1 MPGQATPSIGVP
13 SSIQSL
19 LPEIRKQRAEIEK
32 ARRLPPDIAAA
43 MRATGMFR
51 LGVPR
56 ALGGDEGEPLEILN
70 TIEAIAAADGS
81 TGWCAMIGIASNV
94 SSGYM
99 NETAAREVF
108 ADPGAPTA
116 GIAAPAG
123 VAVRVDGGMIVNGRW
138 SFASGITHCDW
149 VWAGCV
155 VMENG
160 KPRMTPAGPEV
171 VHVSM
176 PVRDVVIHD
185 TWHVS
190 GLCGTGSND
199 FSATNVF
206 VPQHRLFALLDP
218 AGHRKEPLCQMPP
231 LIFFTFELAAVGLGI
246 ARAALDE
253 LRDIA
258 PSKTPTLYNQVL
270 ADKAVTHVDV
280 ARAEAGL
287 RAARCFLY
295 ETVEDMWRTVSGGS
309 APTKE
314 QLAVGHIAGT
324 HAVET
329 AASVS
334 RIANTLAGGSS
345 IYLTAPLQRH
355 ARDAEA
361 LTHHFTVAPH
371 TWEEAGRVFMGR
383 EPIVVV
389 Y

>member
-1 MPGQATPSIGVP
+1 MPGQATQPVGV
-13 SSIQSL
+13 SASIQNL
-19 LPEIRKQRAEIEK
+19 LPRIRKQRAEIEK
-32 ARRLPPDIAAA
+32 ARHLPRDLAEA
-43 MRATGMFR
+43 MRATGLFR
-51 LGVPR
+51 LAIPR
-56 ALGGDEGEPLEILN
+56 AIGGDEAQPVELLN
-70 TIEAIAAADGS
+70 NIETIAAADGS

-108 ADPGAPTA
+108 ADPAAPTA

-123 VAVRVDGGMIVNGRW
+123 AAVRVDGGMIVNGRW

-171 VHVSM
+171 VHVSL

-206 VPQHRLFALLDP
+206 VPEHRLFALLDP
-218 AGHRKEPLCQMPP
+218 RGHRQEPLFQMPP
-231 LIFFTFELAAVGLGI
+231 LIFFTFQMAAVGLGI

-270 ADKAVTHVDV
+270 ADKAVVHVDV
-280 ARAEAGL
+280 ARAEASL

-295 ETVEDMWRTVSGGS
+295 ETVENMWRTVSSGS
-309 APTKE
+309 APSNQE
-314 QLAVGHIAGT
+314 LALGHIAGT

-329 AASVS
+329 ASSVS
-334 RIANTLAGGSS
+334 RIVNTLAGGSS

-383 EPIVVV
+383 EPIVA

>member
-1 MPGQATPSIGVP
+1 MPGQAAQSIGVP
-13 SSIQSL
+13 NRIQSL
-19 LPEIRKQRAEIEK
+19 LPEIRRQRAEIEK
-32 ARRLPPDIAAA
+32 ARQLPRDVAAA

-51 LGVPR
+51 LAVPR
-56 ALGGDEGEPLEILN
+56 AIGGEEAEPVEILN

-81 TGWCAMIGIASNV
+81 AGWCAMIGIASNV

-99 NETAAREVF
+99 NETGAREVF
-108 ADPGAPTA
+108 ADPAAPTA

-123 VAVRVDGGMIVNGRW
+123 AAVRADGGMIVNGRW

-160 KPRMTPAGPEV
+160 KLRMTATGPEV
-171 VHVSM
+171 VHVCM
-176 PVRDVVIHD
+176 PVREVVIHD

-218 AGHRKEPLCQMPP
+218 ADHRKEPLCQMPP

-258 PSKTPTLYNQVL
+258 PSKTPTLYSQVL
-270 ADKAVTHVDV
+270 AEKAVVHVDV

-287 RAARCFLY
+287 RAARCLLY
-295 ETVEDMWRTVSGGS
+295 ETVESMWRNVSGGS
-309 APTKE
+309 VPTKQE
-314 QLAVGHIAGT
+314 LAVGHIAAT

-329 AASVS
+329 AASVT

-383 EPIVVV
+383 EPIVAV